1 MFKCIF
7 NPIFKK
13 LIPYTGRYLEMY
25 HIKVYHMHKILQ
37 VTFNTCKNVSGDKKN
52 PPKNINVSVKLLYK
66 MIFIVICMLNK
77 PSGFPIV
84 HNTTNLPLRAEL
96 IRFSIRPWIKFP
108 LFISMSAVAQ
118 RSFPVTKQKSKDE
131 IYWIT
136 CNWLW

>member
-1 MFKCIF
+1 
-7 NPIFKK
+7 
-13 LIPYTGRYLEMY
+13 MY

-37 VTFNTCKNVSGDKKN
+37 VTFNTCKNVSGDQKKN
-52 PPKNINVSVKLLYK
+52 PKNINVSVKLLYK

-131 IYWIT
+131 IY
-136 CNWLW
+136 